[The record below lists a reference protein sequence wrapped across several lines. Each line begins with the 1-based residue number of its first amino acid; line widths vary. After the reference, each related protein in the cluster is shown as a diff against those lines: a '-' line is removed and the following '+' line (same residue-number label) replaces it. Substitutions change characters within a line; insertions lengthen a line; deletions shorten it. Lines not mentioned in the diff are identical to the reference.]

1 MATKRK
7 KAQKAK
13 DFVKPKLKVG
23 KTAAKPDNHTDTSFT
38 AKTISLPN
46 QSIAKKSKSGVSE
59 EQKQEIDLSH
69 HLSLTKHHAS
79 ATRKEVLIYID
90 QHLPSN
96 PSLYKQ
102 IFTSIIPLILDQSAS
117 VRTTLVALFNKC
129 ANMQPGILELHIRS
143 IALFIHSAMTHLH
156 PEIRNSSTKFLNVL
170 VEHAPQS
177 LSKSFFVKTMRS
189 YFTLMSWTL
198 TDDKKSVSLAITTS
212 AAIGGSVKKA
222 RIGHLAVLK
231 AFLQASLFPQ
241 LSDSAESEIN
251 PAIVVSVHPQSYKYL
266 IPAATSQAF
275 APLKLFA
282 NELPKSKINGFN
294 TILGQHNSSSNSKDI
309 DDGKFHISDLDT
321 ITAEDLDTR
330 RKVFVDVFQKP
341 VVKNLNSLVKEG
353 GEVGREA
360 NSCMTIIDNLEQ
372 ELKKV
377 AEDE

>member
-282 NELPKSKINGFN
+282 NELPN
-294 TILGQHNSSSNSKDI
+294 NSKDI